1 MQKCRKPL
9 WTEYPSNATHAINA
23 TGARVPIQTE
33 LYSEVLEIEF
43 EDTDEWHSD
52 YYGTFKSQFRLL
64 SQTITEQFSVLGAE
78 TLSQYFDSLIQRE
91 QATSGNLPAQC
102 LEFKTLALEFDMLHY
117 VYSPLLLV
125 LLPPD
130 SKGKKTIAEGGKE
143 VLNPITRED
152 LLAVQNITVRT
163 LNHILAW
170 KPQHPVMQMEQYK
183 ILQYHFPLLK
193 LSTEHLG
200 AAFTVM
206 FTALSTTVA
215 AAGSSQSTTLVGA
228 NVPANADKDANV
240 EQSTKISGCI
250 SSLTQHCAL
259 EIVQTGFFNEFF
271 QQVKFITIS
280 LLFVVM
286 FAFYFCVPRKLFKI

>member
-9 WTEYPSNATHAINA
+9 WTEYPANTTSAVNAA
-23 TGARVPIQTE
+23 GARVPLHSE
-33 LYSEVLEIEF
+33 LYAEVLEIEF
-43 EDTDEWHSD
+43 EDTEEWNTD

-64 SQTITEQFSVLGAE
+64 SQTITEQFSVLSAE

-91 QATSGNLPAQC
+91 QGSVGMPVQC
-102 LEFKTLALEFDMLHY
+102 MEFKTLLLEFDMLHY

-125 LLPPD
+125 LLPAEK
-130 SKGKKTIAEGGKE
+130 SVKKSMAESGKE
-143 VLNPITRED
+143 PINPICRED
-152 LLAVQNITVRT
+152 ILAVQNITVRT
-163 LNHILAW
+163 LNHILTW
-170 KPQHPVMQMEQYK
+170 KPQNTGLQMEQYR

-206 FTALSTTVA
+206 FGALGATVT
-215 AAGSSQSTTLVGA
+215 AAGAGA
-228 NVPANADKDANV
+228 VANAAKDANV
-240 EQSTKISGCI
+240 EQCTKISGCI

-271 QQVKFITIS
+271 QQVS
-280 LLFVVM
+280 ALLFLTSLVL
-286 FAFYFCVPRKLFKI
+286 ANLT